1 MIAFDLQCTNGH
13 EFEGWF
19 EDSKAYEEQDK
30 TGLVSCPFCN
40 STSVTRKLSTFSI
53 KKSLS
58 PKALQDKEKKEVEDI
73 SNRVIDYVKN
83 NFEDVG
89 SDFTKEALK
98 MHYGVNEPR
107 NIRGFSTKEEEKTLK
122 KEGIQ
127 FFKLPIPVPSDTDS

>member
-1 MIAFDLQCTNGH
+1 MIAFDLQCANGH

-19 EDSKAYEEQDK
+19 EDSRAYEEQDK

-58 PKALQDKEKKEVEDI
+58 PKALQGKEKKEVEDI